1 MLQISLAFGLAVFIG
16 VHLTSSI
23 SGGNLN
29 PAVTFGLFLTGRIG
43 LFKLVFYI
51 IAQCLG
57 GIGILCK
64 KQIDFKFW
72 WGGAIFMIFPNYNDS
87 FTH

>member
-1 MLQISLAFGLAVFIG
+1 MFEKINYKSNLQISLAFGLAVFIG
-16 VHLTSSI
+16 VHLTSSL

-43 LFKLVFYI
+43 LFKLVFYV

-57 GIGILCK
+57 GIGMSKAFVFLI
-64 KQIDFKFW
+64 
-72 WGGAIFMIFPNYNDS
+72 
-87 FTH
+87 

>member
-16 VHLTSSI
+16 VHLTSSL

-43 LFKLVFYI
+43 LFKLVFYV

-57 GIGILCK
+57 GIGTLLCK
-64 KQIDFKFW
+64 KQFDFKFW
-72 WGGAIFMIFPNYNDS
+72 WGAIFMICLIYNDS

>member
-16 VHLTSSI
+16 VHLTSSL

-51 IAQCLG
+51 FAQCLG
-57 GIGILCK
+57 GIGTLLCK
-64 KQIDFKFW
+64 KQFDFKFW
-72 WGGAIFMIFPNYNDS
+72 WGGAEIPRS
-87 FTH
+87 

>member
-16 VHLTSSI
+16 VHLTSSL

-57 GIGILCK
+57 GIGTLCK
-64 KQIDFKFW
+64 KQFDFKF
-72 WGGAIFMIFPNYNDS
+72 GGGGYIYDMPYL
-87 FTH
+87 